1 MIRMGSWIVHSEND
15 KRWNKHGRCVGSIF
29 CVPDME
35 KWIEKCKK
43 NMVSLLVTQYKNF
56 GRIK

>member
-1 MIRMGSWIVHSEND
+1 MVKEGSWFVESKID
-15 KRWNKHGRCVGSIF
+15 PRWDNSGRCFGDSF

-43 NMVSLLVTQYKNF
+43 EYGLPPSDATQAFYKD
-56 GRIK
+56 